1 MTTTGTG
8 SPRVEKLLADFEP
21 SFDFVGAP
29 QLPES
34 EYADRITRIRRDA
47 TVAGHDAVLVHS
59 SLVGW
64 YHTSNPF
71 LRYICDWARE
81 GVLIIPT
88 DAAVAP
94 QLVSFWTES
103 ALLPPVG
110 EPLLVEDIWQVAP
123 WGRENVDRPGSSL
136 TKTVEAVVGILG
148 RLGLD
153 RGQLALIGDDTA
165 TSFWAGLHDHAP
177 AANLVPDTDIVLRM
191 QRIRSP
197 AEIALIRSA
206 AQLIDIG
213 CQAAYH
219 VTRPGVTDYE
229 IYAAFT
235 FAQLARGGETGDG
248 YQIGSSRYGTHCGKP
263 YGHVAR
269 SGDLINLYVSNV
281 TYHGYCAQSARM
293 IAVGDT
299 TPKQDDV
306 LDMCVEAV
314 ERAERLIRPGA
325 TFSSLHD
332 AAFEA
337 YVERGYLTSKETRT
351 MPFSWASLDDG
362 SPRPIPRQY
371 VHDEDWE
378 AQGRTMMHVY
388 PAVAGPHNPN
398 LGHAIGMPKL
408 PQYNV
413 ASHNTDRMEVGMIF
427 VLHAQWIDP
436 LVAGSN
442 VGNLYVVT
450 EDGFENLTCHTPL
463 ETFRVKV
470 E

>member
-197 AEIALIRSA
+197 AEACSLRFASRTGA
-206 AQLIDIG
+206 
-213 CQAAYH
+213 
-219 VTRPGVTDYE
+219 VSRP
-229 IYAAFT
+229 
-235 FAQLARGGETGDG
+235 
-248 YQIGSSRYGTHCGKP
+248 
-263 YGHVAR
+263 
-269 SGDLINLYVSNV
+269 
-281 TYHGYCAQSARM
+281 
-293 IAVGDT
+293 
-299 TPKQDDV
+299 
-306 LDMCVEAV
+306 
-314 ERAERLIRPGA
+314 
-325 TFSSLHD
+325 
-332 AAFEA
+332 
-337 YVERGYLTSKETRT
+337 
-351 MPFSWASLDDG
+351 
-362 SPRPIPRQY
+362 
-371 VHDEDWE
+371 
-378 AQGRTMMHVY
+378 
-388 PAVAGPHNPN
+388 
-398 LGHAIGMPKL
+398 
-408 PQYNV
+408 
-413 ASHNTDRMEVGMIF
+413 
-427 VLHAQWIDP
+427 DP
-436 LVAGSN
+436 
-442 VGNLYVVT
+442 
-450 EDGFENLTCHTPL
+450 
-463 ETFRVKV
+463 
-470 E
+470 